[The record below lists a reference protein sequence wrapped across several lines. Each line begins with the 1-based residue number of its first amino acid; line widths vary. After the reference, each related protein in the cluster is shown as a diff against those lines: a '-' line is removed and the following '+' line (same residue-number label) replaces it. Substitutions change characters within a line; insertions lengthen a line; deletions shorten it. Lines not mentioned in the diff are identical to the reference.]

1 MNNSGLHF
9 IYSKSTHYKS
19 QPELKD
25 KIFEE
30 KNNYLLWG
38 LLIKTDLYK
47 KAIYN
52 LWPFIMNYQ
61 IIFNEDYIITTMIAK
76 LAKNYKYINKFGL
89 IHLRHSNSISNNY
102 AENKEFYLSLLF
114 YVYYLYEYY
123 LKKNQKNINLIINF
137 IRTNIH
143 SFKKAKN
150 LFPKMFYFISK
161 VITNNKYLSDKNKL
175 EIFHELKISINKY
188 KQNIAY
194 DYIIDKIEFDN
205 IYNFQNMIK
214 NKGKAC
220 KLYDKLFKI
229 SIIIYCTGAKLL
241 NQTIFSILNQIEIS
255 YEVLIIYDNYKDINL
270 NYIKKTTSE
279 FENIKIF
286 SNNRNKGLL
295 YSYSLGVLNAKGE
308 YIIFLQPGYT
318 LAKENTLSIIY
329 NSAKIHNLDILE
341 FNLLINTHENLEINS
356 LYLYKCLH
364 FQSNK
369 EMNILKSDKGS
380 KDIELDKE
388 LFFNK
393 LIKTNIYQKIVNKYE
408 LTKLNIAIYIYYDNI
423 LYYLFNKYKLKFKH
437 IDEFGVIQNIYN
449 EDIINDYNDI
459 INESIFYINFI
470 FDNSKNTFLDKKK
483 VYLEFVNILNVIYN
497 KFTNITNNS
506 NKLIEK
512 FINCIFINKE
522 EKDKLQFFY
531 NSLIN

>member
-255 YEVLIIYDNYKDINL
+255 NEILIIYDNHKDINL

-369 EMNILKSDKGS
+369 DMNILKSDKGS

-393 LIKTNIYQKIVNKYE
+393 LIKANIYQKIVNKYE

-437 IDEFGVIQNIYN
+437 IDEFGVIKNIYSI
-449 EDIINDYNDI
+449 DINDYNNI

-512 FINCIFINKE
+512 FINCISINKK